1 MSDSS
6 QHLRLAL
13 TVTHLLLV
21 ALGSLNVL
29 VIFLILSR
37 PYLRSITNVYMVG
50 LCLADFI
57 YLTDLSLVAATS
69 LNLKSWPFG
78 SGLCHFYHGTETTG
92 KYASVLFVVLLAADR
107 YLAMCK
113 TDICARFRNY
123 RVAMILSTF
132 AWVTAIVC
140 SLPLYLYAKEA
151 TFGVRPKNS
160 SDGEYLNK
168 TFCLVHWPSTPAAQW
183 TPFWLFNLFSSIFR
197 VRITSQ
203 LERIVVNIIHLFPYV
218 NCALNPLLYAYRAE
232 NFRIAFK
239 SMFMFTPSQTAGD
252 EATKTG
258 LLQKRP
264 SSVCQDE
271 ANGGKDRV
279 RSSTDETWRTQSVT
293 DNPLRR
299 CVKPGKNE
307 KAQGAS
313 LHVRFYPQK
322 PVTQNII
329 LPPSKEDRQDSITL
343 L

>member
-6 QHLRLAL
+6 HHLRLAL

-92 KYASVLFVVLLAADR
+92 KYASVLFVVLLAAGR

-151 TFGVRPKNS
+151 TLGVRPKNS

-168 TFCLVHWPSTPAAQW
+168 TFCLVHWPSTPAAQCIS
-183 TPFWLFNLFSSIFR
+183 PFVLF
-197 VRITSQ
+197 
-203 LERIVVNIIHLFPYV
+203 
-218 NCALNPLLYAYRAE
+218 
-232 NFRIAFK
+232 
-239 SMFMFTPSQTAGD
+239 
-252 EATKTG
+252 
-258 LLQKRP
+258 
-264 SSVCQDE
+264 
-271 ANGGKDRV
+271 
-279 RSSTDETWRTQSVT
+279 
-293 DNPLRR
+293 
-299 CVKPGKNE
+299 
-307 KAQGAS
+307 
-313 LHVRFYPQK
+313 
-322 PVTQNII
+322 
-329 LPPSKEDRQDSITL
+329 
-343 L
+343 